1 MNKVT
6 TGSFITFEG
15 GEGAGKST
23 QIKRLAARLEALSIP
38 VTLTREPG
46 GSPGAE
52 EIRTLLVT
60 GEGDRWSGLSESL
73 LHFAARADHLERL
86 IKPARLRGDWVLCD
100 RFADSTLAYQ
110 GGGHGLNG
118 AAIQTLYDL
127 VVGEQGPELTLILDL
142 PVEAGLARAASR
154 GEGEDRYE
162 KMGLAFHER
171 LRAAFLEIACQNP
184 QRCVVIDATFDID
197 TVEDTIWTAVSKRFS
212 LSS

>member
-6 TGSFITFEG
+6 SGAFITFEG

-23 QIKRLAARLEALSIP
+23 QIKLLAARLKAMSLP

-52 EIRTLLVT
+52 EIRLLLVT
-60 GEGDRWSGLSESL
+60 GENDRWSGLSESL
-73 LHFAARADHLERL
+73 LHFAARSDHLERL
-86 IKPARLRGDWVLCD
+86 IKPARARGEWVLCD

-110 GGGHGLNG
+110 GGGHGLHH

-127 VVGEQGPELTLILDL
+127 VVGTQGPELTLILDL
-142 PVEAGLARAASR
+142 PVEAGLSRAASR

-162 KMGLAFHER
+162 KMGQAFHER
-171 LRAAFLEIACQNP
+171 LRAAFLEIARKNP
-184 QRCVVIDATFDID
+184 DRCVVIDATADID
-197 TVEDTIWTAVSKRFS
+197 TVEAAIWAVVADRFS